1 MLGWKG
7 GEGQRYLGKNIGLNA
22 GLVSGEGLTHE
33 VTESEKSSFFS
44 CVSKAFRTSIHTLD
58 SPLTNRISPK
68 EMLGNAD

>member
-33 VTESEKSSFFS
+33 VTESEKSSFFPVFPKPS
-44 CVSKAFRTSIHTLD
+44 ELVYIH
-58 SPLTNRISPK
+58 
-68 EMLGNAD
+68 

>member
-7 GEGQRYLGKNIGLNA
+7 GGGRRYLGKNIGLNA

-33 VTESEKSSFFS
+33 VTESEKNSSFPVFPKPS
-44 CVSKAFRTSIHTLD
+44 ELVYTLD
-58 SPLTNRISPK
+58 SHLTNRISAK

>member
-33 VTESEKSSFFS
+33 VTESEKSSFFPVFPKPS
-44 CVSKAFRTSIHTLD
+44 ELVYTHTHTHTS
-58 SPLTNRISPK
+58 N
-68 EMLGNAD
+68 